1 MKIGTLK
8 SYKETNRFLEISLF
22 LFAFTLPMW
31 NSINTIFIYPILVT
45 WLLLNN
51 WSEKLNLIKKNF
63 IPLVLL
69 ILIYLLFLSNFLFSD
84 DVSQSSKLAIKAL
97 PLFIFPMV
105 FLSTPTKYYRLG
117 SIFTGLTFGTIITIL
132 ICWGRIL
139 LDILSKRDPL
149 DQATYFFEWIY
160 TDFNLLKPFG
170 AHPSY
175 VGVMVVLVII
185 ILMCYEG
192 FQKFRSEKVL
202 YRLTL
207 IALIFFILQTNS
219 RISFACLILFL
230 CYYFLRNFNKRSI
243 LQLLVLFVVLFLL
256 SLKFDYLFH
265 KITSILNKDG
275 EITFDRFPRW
285 LGIWEENSQFGNYWI
300 GVGKEKAQFIYNQ
313 SYMKNGFELALR
325 ENYNAHNQYLD
336 FFVSNGIIGVIVY
349 LFALLFFLYNTHK
362 NIIAISFILIVIFF
376 SVSETIFGRSVGLI
390 FFSFFYALLFSNFKN
405 QPLR

>member
-8 SYKETNRFLEISLF
+8 SFKETNKFLEISLF

-31 NSINTIFIYPILVT
+31 NSINTIFIYPILVA
-45 WLLLNN
+45 WLFLNN
-51 WSEKLNLIKKNF
+51 WSEKLSLLRKNLI
-63 IPLVLL
+63 PLLL
-69 ILIYLLFLSNFLFSD
+69 LALTYLLFLSNFLFSD

-97 PLFIFPMV
+97 PLLIFPLV
-105 FLSTPTKYYRLG
+105 FFSTPIKYYRL
-117 SIFTGLTFGTIITIL
+117 SNIFTGLIFGTIITIL

-139 LDILSKRDPL
+139 LDILSKKDPI

-175 VGVMVVLVII
+175 IGVMVVLVII

-192 FQKFRSEKVL
+192 FQKFRSETVL

-219 RISFACLILFL
+219 RISLVCLILFL
-230 CYYFLRNFNKRSI
+230 CYYFLRNFNKKSI
-243 LQLLVLFVVLFLL
+243 LQLLALFVVLLLL

-265 KITSILNKDG
+265 KITSVLNKDG

-285 LGIWEENSQFGNYWI
+285 LGIWEENNRLGNKWI
-300 GVGKEKAQFIYNQ
+300 GVGKEKAQVIYNQ
-313 SYMKNGFELALR
+313 SYMKNDFGLALR

-336 FFVSNGIIGVIVY
+336 FFVSNGVVGVVVF
-349 LFALLFFLYNTHK
+349 LSALLFFLYKTNK
-362 NIIAISFILIVIFF
+362 NIIATSFILIVIFF
-376 SVSETIFGRSVGLI
+376 CVSETIFGRSVGLI

-405 QPLR
+405 QTLR